1 MKKVLIMLILG
12 AISVVT
18 AENVPTDVIKVMN
31 DFMSGNSPHS
41 STFTGMAAAWGLDS
55 GTSTQLSDLKAG
67 DPIHMYRMFGDQ
79 LKGKDANAPVLSI
92 AIPMD
97 DWYIPLLFQG
107 KCVIM
112 LEIIKPQAPFDTNWQ
127 FGACG
132 LTGLAMQW
140 DQVRKKWPKSSKCN
154 PIIIEGP
161 GGRSYFHIPEQ
172 GNNNLTELNHRFN
185 MKSHDSIP
193 DTLFG
198 TLSSS
203 SDIIKDLQK
212 AYLKGP
218 LRPYKGSGPIG
229 GGGG

>member
-1 MKKVLIMLILG
+1 MLG

-18 AENVPTDVIKVMN
+18 AEKVPADVIKVMN
-31 DFMSGNSPHS
+31 NFMSGNNPHS
-41 STFTGMAAAWGLDS
+41 APFNGMATGWGLDS
-55 GTSTQLSDLKAG
+55 GTKLSNLKAG

-97 DWYIPLLFQG
+97 DWYIPLLLHG
-107 KCVIM
+107 KCVVM

-132 LTGLAMQW
+132 LAGLAMQW

-154 PIIIEGP
+154 PILIEGP
-161 GGRSYFHIPEQ
+161 GGRKYFHIPDQ
-172 GNNNLTELNHRFN
+172 GNNNLTELNQRFN
-185 MKSHDSIP
+185 MKSHESIP

-198 TLSSS
+198 NLSPSPE
-203 SDIIKDLQK
+203 IIKDLQK
-212 AYLKGP
+212 NYLQNSQ
-218 LRPYKGSGPIG
+218 RPHKGSGAFG